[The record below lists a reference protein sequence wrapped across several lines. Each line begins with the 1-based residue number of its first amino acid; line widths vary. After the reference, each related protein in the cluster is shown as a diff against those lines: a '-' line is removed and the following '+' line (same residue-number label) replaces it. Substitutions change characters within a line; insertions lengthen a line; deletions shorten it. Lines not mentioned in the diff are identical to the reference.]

1 VNTRSLRLLIFGF
14 LTIMGLSFVT
24 MLALT
29 GRAQAT
35 RPAALV
41 RDGQVVHV
49 VSRGE
54 TLAQIAKIYDIDPAR
69 LAAHNG
75 IRDPDAIFAGQRLYI
90 PIPLDFGP
98 TPAPSKAVALPC
110 LCEEI
115 IIVHP
120 TRGLTITN
128 PITVTGIA
136 MNGGQGLVVAVL
148 DGSAQE
154 IGRAYAVEFGTGERR
169 GAFTA
174 TVSFGVPPNSQP
186 GRIQVWQVSPRDGAI
201 AHLSSVEVG
210 LQGLELDPLLL
221 KLEDV
226 ITAGDEAALES
237 LTGNEFQVVRYR
249 PRGPAVPAVRGIET
263 LALDDLDLGAARL
276 DFSVDARKL
285 LDDRVQLGPDIVH
298 VVFSTGWGPEQS
310 DDAFLFIGEVKGAA
324 RWVGMLYMPKEE
336 IDYR

>member
-1 VNTRSLRLLIFGF
+1 MSTRSLRLLIFGF

-24 MLALT
+24 PLALT

-41 RDGQVVHV
+41 RDGQVVHM

-54 TLAQIAKIYDIDPAR
+54 TLAQIAQIYDIDPAR

-75 IRDPDAIFAGQRLYI
+75 IRDPGAIFAGQRLYI
-90 PIPLDFGP
+90 PIPLDFDP

-110 LCEEI
+110 LCEEL

-128 PITVTGIA
+128 PITVTGFA

-154 IGRAYAVEFGTGERR
+154 IGRTDVVSHGIDGSP

-174 TVSFGVPPNSQP
+174 TVSFTVPPDSQP
-186 GRIQVWQVSPRDGAI
+186 GRIQVWQMSPRDGAI
-201 AHLSSVEVG
+201 AHLNSVEVD
-210 LQGLELDPLLL
+210 LQGLELDPLLS

-226 ITAGDEAALES
+226 ITAGNAAALKS
-237 LTGNEFQVVRYR
+237 LTGNEFQIIRYR
-249 PRGPAVPAVRGIET
+249 PRDTAGPQVRGIET
-263 LALDDLDLGAARL
+263 LTLDDLDLGAARL
-276 DFSVDARKL
+276 DFSVDARTL
-285 LDDRVQLGPDIVH
+285 LGDRVQLGPGIVH
-298 VVFSTGWGPEQS
+298 VIFSTGWGPEQS
-310 DDAFLFIGEVKGAA
+310 DDAFLFIGEVAGAA
-324 RWVGMLYMPKEE
+324 RWVGMLYMPEEE